1 VVRQKKVHQA
11 TNDPGLKITPLR
23 RRMQSGG
30 VDRRVIAGP
39 LMPVMKKRDQKRMVT
54 EVLTIGHSTRS
65 LEALVSL
72 LQVHE
77 VKRLVDV
84 RTIPRSRRNPQFNKE
99 TLPEALRAARIK
111 YRHFPKL
118 GGLRH
123 ARADSPNKA
132 WRNASFRGF
141 ADYMQTPEFT
151 TAIEKLAELAKKERL
166 ALMCAE
172 AVPWR
177 CHRSLI
183 ADALSVRGFRVE
195 HILSGI
201 RSQPHKTTPWAK
213 IRGTR
218 ITYPLEEPEEEGT
231 PALRPSKKK
240 RSRKS
245 VKRTARRN

>member
-1 VVRQKKVHQA
+1 MEKRGQKPSA
-11 TNDPGLKITPLR
+11 
-23 RRMQSGG
+23 
-30 VDRRVIAGP
+30 
-39 LMPVMKKRDQKRMVT
+39 T
-54 EVLTIGHSTRS
+54 EVFTVGHSTRS
-65 LEALVSL
+65 LEALIGL
-72 LQVHE
+72 LHAHD

-99 TLPEALRAARIK
+99 TLPEALRGAQIK

-123 ARADSPNKA
+123 ARADSKNKA
-132 WRNASFRGF
+132 WRNTSFRGF

-151 TAIEKLAELAKKERL
+151 AAIEKLEELAKKERL

-195 HILSGI
+195 HIMSGI
-201 RSQPHKTTPWAK
+201 RCQTHELTPWAK
-213 IRGTR
+213 VRGTR
-218 ITYPLEEPEEEGT
+218 ITYPLDESKNEAP
-231 PALRPSKKK
+231 PARRPTKKK
-240 RSRKS
+240 AGKRVRRKDGGE
-245 VKRTARRN
+245 

>member
-1 VVRQKKVHQA
+1 
-11 TNDPGLKITPLR
+11 
-23 RRMQSGG
+23 
-30 VDRRVIAGP
+30 
-39 LMPVMKKRDQKRMVT
+39 MKKRGQSRAAT
-54 EVLTIGHSTRS
+54 EVFTVGHSTRS
-65 LEALVSL
+65 LEALVAL
-72 LQVHE
+72 LQAHD

-99 TLPEALRAARIK
+99 TLPAALRAEGIK

-123 ARADSPNKA
+123 ARGDSPNKA

-151 TAIEKLAELAKKERL
+151 DAIEKLGELAIKERL

-183 ADALSVRGFRVE
+183 ADALSVRCFRVE
-195 HILSGI
+195 HIMSGI
-201 RSQPHKTTPWAK
+201 RCQPHKTTPWAK

-218 ITYPLEEPEEEGT
+218 ITYPLDEPKDEAT
-231 PALRPSKKK
+231 PAPRSAKKK
-240 RSRKS
+240 GARKG
-245 VKRTARRN
+245 VGRTARRN